1 MRRLARFCINP
12 ARLSSSIL
20 SIPHAFSTFAKPKAK
35 LAIALGQC
43 RRIRFSF
50 SYCILA
56 IVAIS
61 PSLKAADSQLWF
73 EPQVT
78 SKPIVLIG
86 SDARFQVLV
95 SRKSE
100 ASNVE
105 DATHSVTYRAEPA
118 GIIEVSPTGFIKP
131 LSNGKTKLVAE
142 HGSGEIAE
150 REVEVQNWENDPS
163 VDFANQIVPIFTKYG
178 CNGGGC
184 HGKAAGQNGF
194 KLSLLGFEPSDDY
207 SHLVKE
213 SRGRRIS
220 LASPEQ
226 SLLLTKA
233 TGQTP
238 HGGGARIDPNSHEYR
253 LIRRWILQGMPKSE
267 ASNPQIVSL
276 SLVLND
282 RRMQPESQQQ
292 LSVQARFSNGRI
304 EDVTRT
310 AQYESNDIEMAE
322 ADETGLVQV
331 KSQAG
336 EVAIMARYR
345 GQVAAF
351 RAAVPLAGEVSDWPL
366 PINSIDEAVLTQLR
380 SLNIP
385 MSGACDDSTFIRRVT
400 LDLTGRLPSIDE
412 TRRFLSSKEPR
423 KRYQLIDQLLASNE
437 YAEYFANKWMV
448 ILRNR
453 RTSPGQQAGSFAF
466 HQWLQ
471 NSLAENKPY
480 DHFVRDIV
488 TASGAMAVHPPVAWY
503 RNVTDTHGRTED
515 VAQLFLGQRLQCA
528 RCHHHPFEKWSQED
542 YYRFSAFFALVRT
555 KEGSTADDPMVYSD
569 FGLARAAHPRTGQS
583 LEPAGLNGPT
593 INTHEYEDP
602 RDSLVDWMTQT
613 DNPYFAKTLVNRYW
627 KHFFGRGLVEPE
639 DDLRSTNPASN
650 PELLSILANH
660 FTESKFDL
668 KELVRFITQSRTYQ
682 LSSEANGLNV
692 NDRKCFSRFY
702 PRRLP
707 AEVLSD
713 AIDTVTQSATQ
724 FDIVPDATRA
734 VSLPDTAFASY
745 FLTVFGRPEASTA
758 CECERGSDS
767 SLAQSLQLANSKE
780 MHLKLASDTARAA
793 KLASQTERSI
803 AEQIEEL
810 YLIALARIPN
820 EDERKAAF
828 QYLER
833 QADRRTAY
841 EDLTWALLNSK
852 EFLFNH

>member
-1 MRRLARFCINP
+1 MRRLASFCLDT
-12 ARLSSSIL
+12 ARLSTLAWRRLCVIE
-20 SIPHAFSTFAKPKAK
+20 TFAEPKTTRK
-35 LAIALGQC
+35 SRLRPGRRYLFSICWLLLAIA
-43 RRIRFSF
+43 
-50 SYCILA
+50 
-56 IVAIS
+56 AIS
-61 PSLKAADSQLWF
+61 PIAIADESQLWF
-73 EPQVT
+73 EPQVAA
-78 SKPIVLIG
+78 KPIVLAG

-100 ASNVE
+100 ASLVE
-105 DATHSVTYRAEPA
+105 DATHSVAYRTEPE
-118 GIIEVSPTGFIKP
+118 GIIEVSSTGFVKP
-131 LSNGKTKLVAE
+131 LTSGTAKLIAE
-142 HGSGEIAE
+142 HQSGKIAE
-150 REVEVQNWENDPS
+150 RMVEVLNWANDPS

-194 KLSLLGFEPSDDY
+194 KLSLLGFEPHDDY
-207 SHLVKE
+207 RHLVKE
-213 SRGRRIS
+213 SRGRRLS

-253 LIRRWILQGMPKSE
+253 LIRRWIVQGMPKSE
-267 ASNPQIVSL
+267 ASNPQVVSL

-292 LSVQARFSNGRI
+292 LSVQARFSNGMV

-322 ADETGLVQV
+322 ADETGVIRV

-336 EVAIMARYR
+336 EVAVMARYQ

-351 RAAVPLAGEVSDWPL
+351 RASVPLAGEVNDWPSTN
-366 PINSIDEAVLTQLR
+366 NSIDEAVLNQLR

-385 MSGACDDSTFIRRVT
+385 VSGVCDDSTFIRRVT
-400 LDLTGRLPSIDE
+400 LDLTGRLPSMDE
-412 TRRFLSSKEPR
+412 TRRFLASTETG
-423 KRYQLIDQLLASNE
+423 KRNQLIEQLLASND
-437 YAEYFANKWMV
+437 YADYFANKWMV

-453 RTSPGQQAGSFAF
+453 RTSPGQQSGSFAF

-471 NSLAENKPY
+471 NALTENKPY
-480 DHFVRDIV
+480 DQFVRDIV
-488 TASGAMAVHPPVAWY
+488 AASGAMAVHPPVAWY

-569 FGLARAAHPRTGQS
+569 FGLARASHPRTGQG
-583 LEPAGLNGPT
+583 LEPAGLNGPM
-593 INTHEYEDP
+593 IRTHEYEDP
-602 RDSLVDWMTQT
+602 RESLVDWMTQA

-650 PELLSILANH
+650 PELLTTLAHH

-668 KELVRFITQSRTYQ
+668 KDLVRFITQSRTYQ
-682 LSSEANGLNV
+682 LSSEANGANV

-724 FDIVPDATRA
+724 FEIVPASTRA

-780 MHLKLASDTARAA
+780 MHTKLASDTARAA

-803 AEQIEEL
+803 AEQVEEL
-810 YLIALARIPN
+810 YVIALARIPN
-820 EDERKAAF
+820 EDEQKAAF
-828 QYLER
+828 QYLES
-833 QADRRTAY
+833 QPDRRIAY
-841 EDLTWALLNSK
+841 EDLTWVLLNSK